1 MQNNR
6 SRRIIASTVAIGAM
20 ALAGSAGLALA
31 SSGATGGAREAAAAS
46 STKSEYA
53 VDAVH
58 SAVIFRIKHLDASY
72 SYGRFNKIDG
82 VVNYD
87 SAEGLTGLKISVDVD
102 SVDTANAARDEHLR
116 SPDFFNTKQF
126 PKATFKSSDVKKT
139 GDHTYDVTGE
149 FTLAGVT
156 KTVTVSVE
164 HVGNG
169 KSMQGGDVA
178 GFETTLNF
186 KRSEYGITKYLPTG
200 IGDDVRLTVSLE
212 AGKQ

>member
-1 MQNNR
+1 MKISL
-6 SRRIIASTVAIGAM
+6 SRRILASTITLGAFV
-20 ALAGSAGLALA
+20 GSAGIAVA
-31 SSGATGGAREAAAAS
+31 SSGSTETDRAAATSAA
-46 STKSEYA
+46 KSDYV

-58 SAVIFRIKHLDASY
+58 SAVIFRIKHLEASY
-72 SYGRFNKIDG
+72 SYGRFNKFEG

-87 SAEGLTGLKISVDVD
+87 PTEGLSAIKINLDVD

-126 PKATFKSSDVKKT
+126 PKATFKSASVTKT

-178 GFETTLNF
+178 GFETTFNF